1 MSFTNQL
8 VQYRNGHTADHMQDH
23 STEVIV
29 NHMHYHSTENGH
41 TADHMHDHTTEV
53 IANRMHYHST
63 EMAIPLTICMTTL
76 QK

>member
-8 VQYRNGHTADHMQDH
+8 AQYRNGHTADHMQDH

-29 NHMHYHSTENGH
+29 NHMHYHSTE
-41 TADHMHDHTTEV
+41 
-53 IANRMHYHST
+53 
-63 EMAIPLTICMTTL
+63 MAIPLTICMTTL